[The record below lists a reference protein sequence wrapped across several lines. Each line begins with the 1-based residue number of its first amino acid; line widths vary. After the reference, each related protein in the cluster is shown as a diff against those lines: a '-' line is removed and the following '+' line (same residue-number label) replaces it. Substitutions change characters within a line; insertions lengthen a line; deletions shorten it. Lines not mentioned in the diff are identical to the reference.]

1 MGKIV
6 AVITVDD
13 NICGS
18 CPLREC
24 NRCMYF
30 HKQLHKNIEA
40 GYLRCVTC
48 KQAEVR
54 EPKAEVK
61 EECCECG
68 NCNGTGRIRDAME
81 NGDWGYVDCIVCE
94 GKGKIKQKPK

>member
-6 AVITVDD
+6 IDLEKLTD
-13 NICGS
+13 I
-18 CPLREC
+18 L
-24 NRCMYF
+24 Y
-30 HKQLHKNIEA
+30 EA
-40 GYLRCVTC
+40 FENCERGYPEGNATKKDVEDIIR
-48 KQAEVR
+48 QAELH

-68 NCNGTGRIRDAME
+68 NCSGTGRIRDVME